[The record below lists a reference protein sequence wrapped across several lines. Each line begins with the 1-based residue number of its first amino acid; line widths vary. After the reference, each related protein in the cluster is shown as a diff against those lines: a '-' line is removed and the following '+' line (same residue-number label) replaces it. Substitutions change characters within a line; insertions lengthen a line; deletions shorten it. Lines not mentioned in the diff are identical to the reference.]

1 MPDRIGTNRVSRGT
15 GAIRGLIMAVFLLLN
30 FVGMGARAEDGYWLW
45 LRYDELPQEMRS
57 QYRGQ
62 LRQIVLETEETPT
75 VSVAARELSD
85 GLSGLLGRNVPV
97 SDEGARGAILLV
109 TGEAASLYDLDLSD
123 LGEDGYLLR
132 TLTDGRR
139 KLTVIAANE
148 DDGLLYGVFHLLRL
162 VQTGEDI
169 SDLNITSVPRI
180 DIRVLNHWDNL
191 DRTVERGYAGQSIW
205 DWHKLPDYIDPRY
218 TDYARAN
225 ASIGING
232 TVLTNVNA
240 NATVLTPPY
249 IEKVAAVADTM
260 RPYGIQVY
268 LTARFSAPI
277 EIGGLETAD
286 PADPAVQAWWAG
298 KADEIYRKIPDFGGF
313 LVKADS
319 EGQPGPHTYHRTHAE
334 GANMLADAVAPH
346 GGVVMWRA
354 FVYSENNPVD
364 RHMQAYD
371 QFVPLDGKF
380 RSNVIIQTKNGAI
393 DFQPREPFHP
403 LFGAMPETPLGM
415 EFQITKEY
423 LGFATH
429 LAYLAPMWS
438 EVLRAD
444 TFVKG
449 EGSTV
454 AKIIDGSLEGHE
466 ISAMAGVSNIGS
478 DRNWTGSQFDQANW
492 YAFGR
497 LAWDPA
503 AEPAEIAEDWVR
515 MTFTGDDGAVGTILG
530 MMMESREAVVNY
542 MTPLGLGHLMG
553 TGHHYGP
560 APWVSE
566 LGRPE
571 WNPVY
576 YHKADEDGIGF
587 DRTKSGSNAVAQY
600 SDAVAAEFADLEAVP
615 EEYLLWFHHVSWD
628 YEMPSGRTLWEELVH
643 RYTEGVR
650 TVSGWR
656 GEWAS
661 LEGRI
666 DEGRYRQVADF
677 LRVQEKEA
685 RWWRDA
691 CLAYFMS
698 LNGLDL
704 PAGYAPPA
712 RTLDEY
718 KAMVFPSAPG
728 N

>member
-1 MPDRIGTNRVSRGT
+1 
-15 GAIRGLIMAVFLLLN
+15 MAVVLLLN
-30 FVGMGARAEDGYWLW
+30 FIGMGARAEDGYRLW

-75 VSVAARELSD
+75 VTVAVRELSD
-85 GLSGLLGRNVPV
+85 GLSGLLGRNVVV
-97 SDEGARGAILLV
+97 SDEGARGAIMLV

-162 VQTGEDI
+162 VQTGGDI
-169 SDLNITSVPRI
+169 SNLNIISVPRI

-286 PADPAVQAWWAG
+286 PADPAVQAWWSG

-380 RSNVIIQTKNGAI
+380 RPNVIIQTKNGAI

-438 EVLRAD
+438 EVLAAD
-444 TFVKG
+444 THAKG

-503 AEPAEIAEDWVR
+503 AAPAEIAEDWVR
-515 MTFTGDDGAVGTILG
+515 MTFTENDDAVGAILG

-576 YHKADEDGIGF
+576 YHKADENGIGF
-587 DRTKSGSNAVAQY
+587 DRTQTGSNAVAQY
-600 SDAVAAEFADLEAVP
+600 SEAVAAEFADLETVP

-628 YEMPSGRTLWEELVH
+628 YEMSSGRTLWEELVH

-650 TVSGWR
+650 TVSAWR

-698 LNGLDL
+698 LNGLEL

>member
-1 MPDRIGTNRVSRGT
+1 
-15 GAIRGLIMAVFLLLN
+15 MAVFLLLN